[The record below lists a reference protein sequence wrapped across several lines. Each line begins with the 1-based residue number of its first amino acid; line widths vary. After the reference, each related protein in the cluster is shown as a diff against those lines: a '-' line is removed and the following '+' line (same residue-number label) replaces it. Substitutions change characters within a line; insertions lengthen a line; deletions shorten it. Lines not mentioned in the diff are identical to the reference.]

1 MEKNRNQTKEEE
13 AGGVED
19 KKERR
24 GREKR
29 KYKYKKMNIIFV
41 DFIIF
46 FREQSVPRNLMMSNF
61 VIPKEINKDGV
72 KH

>member
-1 MEKNRNQTKEEE
+1 
-13 AGGVED
+13 
-19 KKERR
+19 
-24 GREKR
+24 
-29 KYKYKKMNIIFV
+29 MNIIFV

-46 FREQSVPRNLMMSNF
+46 FKEQSVPRNLMMSNF

>member
-1 MEKNRNQTKEEE
+1 VEKNRNQTKEEE